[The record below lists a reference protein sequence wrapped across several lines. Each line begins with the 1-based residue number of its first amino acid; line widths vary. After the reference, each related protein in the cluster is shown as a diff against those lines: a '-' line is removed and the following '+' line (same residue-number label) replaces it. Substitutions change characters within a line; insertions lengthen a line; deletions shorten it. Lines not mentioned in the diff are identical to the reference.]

1 MSFCV
6 VIVVH
11 SFILNEVLSLNAQ
24 ECVPLNFHQYLF
36 VLNEVLSL
44 NAQESGYPS
53 RRGERNT
60 LLNEVL
66 SLNAQECPCG
76 RTASIP

>member
-1 MSFCV
+1 MNTPDCIVSF
-6 VIVVH
+6 
-11 SFILNEVLSLNAQ
+11 LNEVLSLNAQ

>member
-1 MSFCV
+1 MIS
-6 VIVVH
+6 
-11 SFILNEVLSLNAQ
+11 ILNEVLSLNAQ

-76 RTASIP
+76 RTASIY